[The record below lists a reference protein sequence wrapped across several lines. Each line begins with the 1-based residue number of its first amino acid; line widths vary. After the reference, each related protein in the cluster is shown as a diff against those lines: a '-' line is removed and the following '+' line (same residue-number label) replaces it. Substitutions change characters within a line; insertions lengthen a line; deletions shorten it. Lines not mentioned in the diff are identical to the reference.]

1 MTKIEDQDLKGKIL
15 FFSPN
20 EAGTSYFTDS
30 LIFICDHNEH
40 GSLGLIFNRPLDL
53 KLIELFEGM
62 KIQGLDVEDGNVFLG
77 GPVNPGAIFIL
88 HSADK
93 AWKNTLRVSKNIN
106 MTTDYEAIEDIA
118 RGESPENFILTLG
131 YTGWGPEQLNAE
143 ISENAWMSF
152 EEDVN
157 LIFKTD
163 PSNQI
168 NEMSKIVGYDIRM
181 ISPDYGNA

>member
-20 EAGTSYFTDS
+20 ELGTSYFTDS

-40 GSLGLIFNRPLDL
+40 GSLGLIFNRPLELEL
-53 KLIELFEGM
+53 KELFKGM
-62 KIQGLDVEDGNVFLG
+62 KIKSFNSENGNVFLG

-93 AWKNTLRVSKNIN
+93 SWKNTLQVSKNVN

-131 YTGWGPEQLNAE
+131 YTGWGPEQLNVE
-143 ISENAWMSF
+143 ISENSWMSF
-152 EEDVN
+152 EEDFD

-163 PSNQI
+163 PSKQI